1 MQRKIRLAQIMLTR
15 SNRQQR
21 STYRRKALC
30 YSRRGIR
37 IYCPYEKEPYE
48 VTARCGDQ
56 VHIRP
61 SKAWSTDEMSNM
73 LNDLWLQT
81 EPQEPQPP
89 AGPVA
94 VLREHTSG
102 QEITPSL
109 ETGVTASPV
118 TDHNPV
124 QKQPLPR
131 GPGRATRRPK
141 RRSNF
146 DQVVFSKVL
155 HLL

>member
-1 MQRKIRLAQIMLTR
+1 MQRKSRLVQIMLTR

-21 STYRRKALC
+21 STYRRKPLC
-30 YSRRGIR
+30 YSRQGIR
-37 IYCPYEKEPYE
+37 IYFPHEKEPYE

-56 VHIRP
+56 VQIRP

-89 AGPVA
+89 AGP

-131 GPGRATRRPK
+131 SPGRATRRPR

-146 DQVVFSKVL
+146 D
-155 HLL
+155 

>member
-1 MQRKIRLAQIMLTR
+1 MDCNAEKKQISADYVDKKQQAAEKYIQAQTFMLLE
-15 SNRQQR
+15 Q
-21 STYRRKALC
+21 
-30 YSRRGIR
+30 GIR

-56 VHIRP
+56 VQIRP
-61 SKAWSTDEMSNM
+61 SKAWRTDEMSNM

-146 DQVVFSKVL
+146 D
-155 HLL
+155 